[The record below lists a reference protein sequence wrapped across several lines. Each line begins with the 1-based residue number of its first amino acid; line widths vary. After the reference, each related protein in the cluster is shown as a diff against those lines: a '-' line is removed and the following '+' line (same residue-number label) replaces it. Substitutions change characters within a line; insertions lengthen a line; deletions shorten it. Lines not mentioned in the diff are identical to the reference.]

1 MPLSMGVKDGFF
13 VLWHGVLPTLIG
25 LMIAIGILRASGNLR
40 GDYIGRSTMDGKSV
54 FTGSIIA
61 AFADQNDLV
70 LRSNRTFARHL

>member
-1 MPLSMGVKDGFF
+1 MPLSMVSKMVF
-13 VLWHGVLPTLIG
+13 VLWPGTAYVDRVDDRYWNTARI
-25 LMIAIGILRASGNLR
+25 GNLR

>member
-1 MPLSMGVKDGFF
+1 MPLSMGSKMVF
-13 VLWHGVLPTLIG
+13 VLWYGVLPTLIG
-25 LMIAIGILRASGNLR
+25 LMIAIGILRASGILE
-40 GDYIGRSTMDGKSV
+40 GITSVAAPWTEKSV